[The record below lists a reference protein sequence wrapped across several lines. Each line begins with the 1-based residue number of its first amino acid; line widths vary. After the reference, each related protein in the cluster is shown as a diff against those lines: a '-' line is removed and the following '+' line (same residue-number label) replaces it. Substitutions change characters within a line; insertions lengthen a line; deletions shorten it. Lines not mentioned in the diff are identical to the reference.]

1 MSAINQ
7 SAFVKVKLQ
16 LKLDWYFPKPS
27 YHPQNP
33 DVVIIS
39 TNYAEGDEKGIY
51 EHNLIQNTFN
61 KIYTYEQTF
70 EPYNHGQFIDSKN
83 ELLYIFG
90 GDNATFGVFDLNTK
104 IM

>member
-1 MSAINQ
+1 MSFSQ
-7 SAFVKVKLQ
+7 AFFKTEFET
-16 LKLDWYFPKPS
+16 KLDYYCPKPS
-27 YHPQNP
+27 YHPKNM
-33 DVVIIS
+33 DVVIVS
-39 TNYAEGDEKGIY
+39 TDYDEGSKKGIY

-61 KIYTYEQTF
+61 KTHTYEQTF
-70 EPYNHGQFIDSKN
+70 KPECHGQFIDSKN